1 MQVQDCVCVLLYCT
15 SASTQTW
22 VLVKGLCHARMKR
35 AVAILRM
42 VATTA
47 RVAVAGGE

>member
-1 MQVQDCVCVLLYCT
+1 MQVQDCVYVFYCT
-15 SASTQTW
+15 STSTQTW
-22 VLVKGLCHARMKR
+22 ALVKSLCHARMEPT
-35 AVAILRM
+35 VAILRT